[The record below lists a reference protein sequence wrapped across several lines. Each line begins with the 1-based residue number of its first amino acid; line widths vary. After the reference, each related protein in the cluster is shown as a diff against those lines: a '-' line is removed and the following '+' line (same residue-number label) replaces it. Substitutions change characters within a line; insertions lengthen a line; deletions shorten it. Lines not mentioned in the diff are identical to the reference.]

1 MEHRP
6 TVFLVDDDLAV
17 RDALRLLMES
27 VSLPVQ
33 AYATAQEFLDTYDP
47 SLPGCLVLD
56 VRLPGMSGLELQEE
70 LNARKIYLPV
80 IIITGH
86 GDVPMA
92 VRAMKAGA
100 FDFLE
105 KPFNDQELLDRI
117 HQAIRRDLRRRER
130 EAQRDL
136 IAARVA
142 LLTPRERE
150 VLNMT
155 VAGKT
160 NQMIAEELHISRK
173 TLDIHRSKIMEKM
186 QAQGVADLIRLAL
199 LVEGADCCRR
209 SSA

>member
-1 MEHRP
+1 MEHRS
-6 TVFLVDDDLAV
+6 TVFLVDDDPAV

-33 AYATAQEFLDTYDP
+33 AYATAWEFLDTYDP
-47 SLPGCLVLD
+47 GQPGCLVLD
-56 VRLPGMSGLELQEE
+56 VRLPGMSGLELQKE

-199 LVEGADCCRR
+199 LAEKSDCCQR